1 MSPRRLIVA
10 ITGASGAVYGVRLL
24 QQLRALPDWE
34 THLVISASGVLTAAQ
49 ELDMTKS
56 DIEALADVV
65 HNAKDIGACVSSG
78 SFRTAGMVV
87 APCSMK
93 TLAGIAHALSD
104 NLITRAADVV
114 LKERRRLVLLTRETP
129 LNLTHLRNMTAATE
143 VGAIICPPVPAF
155 YNRPASIDAMVDHT
169 VGRVL
174 DLFDID
180 SHDLV
185 QRWQGL
191 RRPELCA

>member
-1 MSPRRLIVA
+1 
-10 ITGASGAVYGVRLL
+10 
-24 QQLRALPDWE
+24 
-34 THLVISASGVLTAAQ
+34 
-49 ELDMTKS
+49 
-56 DIEALADVV
+56 
-65 HNAKDIGACVSSG
+65 
-78 SFRTAGMVV
+78 
-87 APCSMK
+87 MK

-114 LKERRRLVLLTRETP
+114 LKERRRLVLLTREDAAQP
-129 LNLTHLRNMTAATE
+129 DPSAQHDGRHRKWARSIRLR
-143 VGAIICPPVPAF
+143 VPAF

-191 RRPELCA
+191 RRPELCD